1 MNSREKIA
9 FIHGDFTEDIQN
21 TKEKRRS
28 LCLWTWTG
36 SPWLELKHLLSWRM
50 FTFKTLTAKSPSL
63 NFLRW
68 FHGASTCQNLT
79 YVKTTC
85 GTGRDSDILQIKLT
99 VDERVTTY
107 FSAINLRPV
116 KVTPAMRQGRPP
128 ASLLPSTTADSKTG
142 LIMIHGY
149 CSATNPWEQSKDQ
162 FTNGHYFLNPSA
174 SITNEQFAALVIE
187 FAKSKGLTAYAMVSL
202 ENLSSTTMKF
212 LWKFMIDW
220 LVVDRT
226 FPGRNGG
233 CSHIE
238 LLFHRTG

>member
-1 MNSREKIA
+1 M
-9 FIHGDFTEDIQN
+9 
-21 TKEKRRS
+21 
-28 LCLWTWTG
+28 C
-36 SPWLELKHLLSWRM
+36 
-50 FTFKTLTAKSPSL
+50 TFKTLTAKSPSL

-68 FHGASTCQNLT
+68 FHGASTYQNLT
-79 YVKTTC
+79 YVSKSC
-85 GTGRDSDILQIKLT
+85 GTRRGSDILQIKLT

-187 FAKSKGLTAYAMVSL
+187 FAKSKGLTAYAMVSFPPKSIVYND
-202 ENLSSTTMKF
+202 EISVK
-212 LWKFMIDW
+212 IHVDW